1 VAIVGAGVTGLGA
14 AYHLVTSGVD
24 VEVLVYEPSEKA
36 GGHANTVEVDGVP
49 VDVGF
54 MVYNHQ
60 NYPNMV
66 ELFEELGVED
76 EVSGLCGGSVRW
88 TQAPRLLAYQDTK
101 SAEPALRGPR

>member
-76 EVSGLCGGSVRW
+76 EVSGLCGGLRALDSGSPTPGV
-88 TQAPRLLAYQDTK
+88 PRYEKCRTCA
-101 SAEPALRGPR
+101 